1 MSEMKNL
8 GEMLRKA
15 QEMQGKMGEMQEQLS
30 RLEVDGVAGA
40 GLVQVTLNG
49 KSEMRDLKIDP
60 SLMIVDEVEVLQDLI
75 KAAHQD
81 AKTKC
86 EELVKEEMAKLTGGL
101 PLPPGFSLPI

>member
-1 MSEMKNL
+1 MKNL

-15 QEMQGKMGEMQEQLS
+15 QEMQGKMGEMQEELS
-30 RLEVDGVAGA
+30 RLEVEGIAGA

-49 KSEMRDLKIDP
+49 KSEMREIRIDP
-60 SLMIVDEVEVLQDLI
+60 SLMVAEEVGVVQDLI

-86 EELVKEEMAKLTGGL
+86 EELVKDEMAKLTGGL